1 MKNTDHHELW
11 RDALD
16 DTLPADFATVTLT
29 TMLGAARTRRRRKA
43 AVKGTIAAAL
53 VIPALFLALRP
64 GPQVQVTPPIG
75 QGHQEIPS
83 PTPPAPPP
91 IQVMSD
97 DELLAQFPGRA
108 VALIG
113 SGDSKQLVFLDR

>member
-29 TMLGAARTRRRRKA
+29 TMLGAARTRRRRRA
-43 AVKGTIAAAL
+43 AVKGAIAAAL
-53 VIPALFLALRP
+53 VIPSLFLALRP
-64 GPQVQVTPPIG
+64 GPQVQVTRPIE
-75 QGHQEIPS
+75 QAHQEAAPI
-83 PTPPAPPP
+83 TPPAAPA
-91 IQVMSD
+91 IQTMSD

>member
-1 MKNTDHHELW
+1 MKNTDHHQLW

-16 DTLPADFATVTLT
+16 DSLPAGFSAAALT
-29 TMLGAARTRRRRKA
+29 QMLGAARSRRRRKA
-43 AVKGTIAAAL
+43 AVKGAIAAAL

-64 GPQVQVTPPIG
+64 APQLQVTRPIEEA
-75 QGHQEIPS
+75 HREIPS
-83 PTPPAPPP
+83 PTPPSPPP
-91 IQVMSD
+91 IQAMSD

-108 VALIG
+108 VAIIG